1 MPRVAQRCAV
11 EQRAVP
17 LGSQPA
23 EPTCGDPPGAVLGNQ
38 LIGIIA
44 PGRLGV
50 VVRAVD
56 QQAMTRDNVSEA
68 GYPAFVRGDVVIA
81 HLVLGAVEP
90 RLARAHP
97 RDPLVRRQLFR
108 RAAVPGG
115 EVEPHPLGKD
125 RTVEI
130 PVAGIDAQ
138 RVAVL
143 DAGDRRAPRQLGGS
157 RRGWAQ
163 NFAPNSIP

>member
-1 MPRVAQRCAV
+1 
-11 EQRAVP
+11 
-17 LGSQPA
+17 
-23 EPTCGDPPGAVLGNQ
+23 
-38 LIGIIA
+38 
-44 PGRLGV
+44 
-50 VVRAVD
+50 
-56 QQAMTRDNVSEA
+56 MTRDNVSEA
-68 GYPAFVRGDVVIA
+68 RSPRVRAGEVVIA

-90 RLARAHP
+90 RLARARP

-115 EVEPHPLGKD
+115 EVEPHPLNKD

-143 DAGDRRAPRQLGGS
+143 DVRDRSAQRQLGGS

-163 NFAPNSIP
+163 NFTPNSIP